1 MTATATG
8 TADDKR
14 AALLPHWWEK
24 KVSGGDQILSF
35 SLELLEHRQH
45 RASPT
50 SSWP

>member
-50 SSWP
+50 